1 MDRIWIGFG
10 GLAGL
15 TAVALAAVAAH
26 AGLDAAPLEM
36 LRSGVQMQ
44 GWHALALLFTGLW
57 SARGGR
63 LAHLAGV
70 AFALGLVLFCGG
82 VYAIAFAGIRLPH
95 VPATGGGSLMLGGLL
110 LALSALRRPA

>member
-1 MDRIWIGFG
+1 MDKIWIGFG
-10 GLAGL
+10 ALAGL

-26 AGLDAAPLEM
+26 AGLDAASLEM

-57 SARGGR
+57 AARGGR

-70 AFALGLVLFCGG
+70 AFALGLILFCSG
-82 VYAIAFAGIRLPH
+82 VYAIAFAGIRLPY
-95 VPATGGGSLMLGGLL
+95 VAPAGGSILMFGWLL
-110 LALSALRRPA
+110 LALSALRRGA

>member
-1 MDRIWIGFG
+1 MNRIWIGFG

-26 AGLDAAPLEM
+26 AGLDPAPLEM

-57 SARGGR
+57 APGAAAVSPISPARLSPLASSCSAAVSMRS
-63 LAHLAGV
+63 
-70 AFALGLVLFCGG
+70 
-82 VYAIAFAGIRLPH
+82 RLP
-95 VPATGGGSLMLGGLL
+95 VSTCLRSPPPAAAS
-110 LALSALRRPA
+110 

>member
-1 MDRIWIGFG
+1 MERIWIGLG
-10 GLAGL
+10 ALAGL
-15 TAVALAAVAAH
+15 AAVALAAVAAH

-57 SARGGR
+57 APRGGR

-82 VYAIAFAGIRLPH
+82 VYAIAFAGIHLASVAP
-95 VPATGGGSLMLGGLL
+95 TGGSILMLGWLL